1 MATNKQAFINSILP
15 AAIQYGQKI
24 GVDPRIIVAQ
34 AAHESAWGKSAPGN
48 NYFGIKSHG
57 QGGGQNLTT
66 HEVINGQ
73 RVKVNDNFRTFNS
86 PSDSVA
92 GYADF
97 LTSNKRYKPMLA
109 AQGLDAQID
118 ALGRSGYAT
127 DPNYADRI
135 RSIAKSIPI
144 GSQVASQEAAPPQA
158 SGTPAPAMGEPISI
172 GASPVAQ
179 PSGGI
184 MGAFSPSSVSPQQPD
199 PSIGQA
205 VSAFGSGDIAGG
217 LGNVFGAMAAP
228 RQTSQP
234 APVQPMQMAPIQG
247 PTAQQAAALSNFLT
261 NLTRRRTV

>member
-15 AAIQYGQKI
+15 AAIQYGQRI

-34 AAHESAWGKSAPGN
+34 AAHESAWGRSAPGN

-57 QGGGQNLTT
+57 KDGGQTFTT

-73 RVKVNDNFRTFNS
+73 RVKMNDSFRRFDS

-97 LTSNKRYKPMLA
+97 LTSNKRYQPMLA

-135 RSIAKSIPI
+135 RSIAKNIPI
-144 GSQVASQEAAPPQA
+144 GSQVAAQEAAPPQ
-158 SGTPAPAMGEPISI
+158 SPGTPAPSFGDPITVGSK
-172 GASPVAQ
+172 PVAQ
-179 PSGGI
+179 SGI
-184 MGAFSPSSVSPQQPD
+184 MGAMAPATQQQQPSFLD
-199 PSIGQA
+199 GVSQIADGNYLNGVSQMFGSMSAGIGQQTPQ
-205 VSAFGSGDIAGG
+205 
-217 LGNVFGAMAAP
+217 AP
-228 RQTSQP
+228 APMQL
-234 APVQPMQMAPIQG
+234 APVQG
-247 PTAQQAAALSNFLT
+247 PTGQQATALSNYVQALLGKKVA
-261 NLTRRRTV
+261 NG

>member
-15 AAIQYGQKI
+15 AAIQYGQRI

-34 AAHESAWGKSAPGN
+34 AAHESAWGRSAPGN

-57 QGGGQNLTT
+57 KDGGQTFTT

-73 RVKVNDNFRTFNS
+73 RVKMNDSFRTFNS

-97 LTSNKRYKPMLA
+97 LTNNKRYQPMLA

-135 RSIAKSIPI
+135 RSIAKNIPI
-144 GSQVASQEAAPPQA
+144 GSQIASQEAAPPQA
-158 SGTPAPAMGEPISI
+158 PGTPAPAFGDPITVGSK
-172 GASPVAQ
+172 PVSQ
-179 PSGGI
+179 SGI
-184 MGAFSPSSVSPQQPD
+184 MGAMAPTPQQQP
-199 PSIGQA
+199 PSFLDGVSQIKDGNYLDGVGQM
-205 VSAFGSGDIAGG
+205 FGSMSAGG
-217 LGNVFGAMAAP
+217 GQQQTPQAPAM
-228 RQTSQP
+228 QL
-234 APVQPMQMAPIQG
+234 APIQG
-247 PTAQQAAALSNFLT
+247 PSGQQATALANYVQALLGKQVSNG
-261 NLTRRRTV
+261 